1 MRGLGDTTQELNN
14 PDVNQ
19 PKSNQIVTRLEKNI
33 GIHFVFYTYWINQFL
48 WNNLQK
54 SINGPDC
61 YDRTHIDSF

>member
-19 PKSNQIVTRLEKNI
+19 PKSNQIVTRLEENI

-54 SINGPDC
+54 SINGFGSNYP
-61 YDRTHIDSF
+61 THIDSF